1 MFIVFRSFFMI
12 SKFSIV
18 SDKKLK
24 IISVK
29 VFSLKDKVFVKY
41 LISPLLCAKIFSI
54 KSFFLISIDKKLIS
68 KGTLDPSSIVLNY
81 YLLSSNY
88 RELHQPELADKYVDS
103 CFQFLNEKTTPINI
117 NYLKFE
123 KGLKQLNIWEKDI

>member
-1 MFIVFRSFFMI
+1 MI

-41 LISPLLCAKIFSI
+41 LISYKKEHDLDFLGGQIPVEIDFDYEEII
-54 KSFFLISIDKKLIS
+54 KLKNMF
-68 KGTLDPSSIVLNY
+68 VL
-81 YLLSSNY
+81 
-88 RELHQPELADKYVDS
+88 
-103 CFQFLNEKTTPINI
+103 
-117 NYLKFE
+117 
-123 KGLKQLNIWEKDI
+123 